1 MRLSQSL
8 SMLLLGGASIFAAQA
23 QTNFDIIPKP
33 SKITLATGTYTIPAH
48 LQVIVSDEFQEATQL
63 LTEHPAIK
71 SLAIEVLKKNKK
83 GPKEGFRIIKAV
95 DADNLSKN
103 AYSIQIDEKGLLL
116 RAWNVP
122 QVINGI
128 YTLVQLGYLQA
139 DPSKIAYS
147 TIVDEPRFAYRGLHL
162 DVSRHFMPLSFV
174 KKYIDIMAI
183 YKFNNFHWHLTDGA
197 GWRLEIKKYPELTQK
212 AAWRTH
218 TSWKDWWN
226 NGRQYVEKGTP
237 NASGG
242 FYTQEEARELI
253 DYAARKG
260 INVIPEIEMPGHSEE
275 VLAVYPELSCS
286 GKPYSQGEFC
296 IGNEKTF
303 EFLKNVLDEVLT
315 IFPSQYIHIGG
326 DEAEKKHWETCPKD
340 QALMQK
346 EGLKSVDE
354 LQSYAIKQMD
364 LYLQS
369 KGRKL
374 IGWDEILQGGLT
386 EGATVMSWRGEDGG
400 IKAANAGHDV
410 IMTPGSHLYFDSY
423 QTDPRTQPEAI
434 GGYLTLDKVY
444 SYDPIPAAIE
454 GDKAKHIL
462 GAQANIWAEYVPT
475 TEHVEYMVFP
485 RALALAEV
493 NWTNKDTKSW
503 TDFQRRLQSHYKLLQ
518 DLNVNYYRPSF
529 NVAYT
534 ATYNATKN
542 NNKIT
547 LTTEQLT
554 TDQIRYTIDSSE
566 PTIQSTPYTGPFELS
581 STGHVNA
588 AYFQDSIKIGP
599 TLSFD
604 IDIHRAIG
612 KKVTYNTQW
621 SGYPAQKDSTLTNGI
636 MGGLSYHD
644 GQWQGFTSPIDV
656 VVDLERREEIHQVA
670 MNFMQMI
677 GPGVYMPGEMEV
689 LLSDNGRTF
698 RKVGTVPND
707 ISDKESKLTFK
718 RFELKLA
725 KAQQARYIKIKA
737 SNPKKGYLFT
747 DEIIVY

>member
-8 SMLLLGGASIFAAQA
+8 SLLLLGGACFFSAQA

-33 SKITLATGTYTIPAH
+33 SRVTVATGIYNIPAQ
-48 LQVIVSDEFQEATQL
+48 LSVIVSDDFQAAAQL

-71 SLAIEVLKKNKK
+71 GLTLEVLKKNKK
-83 GPKEGFRIIKAV
+83 APKEGFRIIKAV
-95 DADNLSKN
+95 DTDNLSKN

-116 RAWNVP
+116 KAWDTP
-122 QVINGI
+122 QAINGI
-128 YTLVQLGYLQA
+128 YTLIQLGYLQT
-139 DPSKIAYS
+139 DPSQIAFA
-147 TIVDEPRFAYRGLHL
+147 TIVDEPRFSYRGLHL

-212 AAWRTH
+212 AGWRTH
-218 TSWKDWWN
+218 AHWKDWWN
-226 NGRQYVEKGTP
+226 NGRQYVEKGNP

-242 FYTQEEARELI
+242 FYTQEEARELV

-326 DEAEKKHWETCPKD
+326 DEAEKKHWEKCPKD

-400 IKAANAGHDV
+400 INAANAGHDV

-444 SYDPIPAAIE
+444 AYDPIPNAIQ

-462 GAQANIWAEYVPT
+462 GAQANIWTEYVPT

-485 RALALAEV
+485 RALALSEV
-493 NWTNKDTKSW
+493 NWTNKDAKSW
-503 TDFQRRLQSHYKLLQ
+503 PDFQRRLQSHYKLMQ
-518 DLNVNYYRPSF
+518 ELNLNYYRPSF

-534 ATYNATKN
+534 ASYNAIKN

-547 LTTEQLT
+547 LTTEQLK
-554 TDQIRYTIDSSE
+554 TDQIRYTIDGSE

-581 STGHVNA
+581 ATGHINA

-599 TLSFD
+599 TLSFN

-656 VVDLERREEIHQVA
+656 VVDLERREEIHLVA

-689 LLSDNGRTF
+689 LVSDNGRTF
-698 RKVGTVPND
+698 RSIGTVKND
-707 ISDKESKLTFK
+707 VSDNESKLTFK
-718 RFELKLA
+718 RFELKLD
-725 KAQQARYIKIKA
+725 KVQQARYIKVKA